1 MIFGGYDQLN
11 KLPFLPNISAK
22 IIFMVVG
29 KLDMYVIYV

>member
-1 MIFGGYDQLN
+1 LN

-29 KLDMYVIYV
+29 KLDMYVIYVWMQLQ